1 MWAEIYAHGCAGDA
15 LETEKLLSLMAAMD
29 NYSDY
34 LLLWSPRD
42 KKLWYLDI
50 EHEEFHPLAKWDD
63 FIADPGRYLN
73 GMIEAMTEKSS
84 PISKNARGKDCDMK
98 LKTDLPY
105 TPGCLDLHLSH
116 WTQSD
121 AWIDWVLPLG
131 WNGSHDA
138 EN

>member
-1 MWAEIYAHGCAGDA
+1 MGEVGGTLFLYGCTGDD
-15 LETEKLLSLMAAMD
+15 LERKKLLSLMVQMD

-73 GMIEAMTEKSS
+73 GMIEGEF
-84 PISKNARGKDCDMK
+84 
-98 LKTDLPY
+98 
-105 TPGCLDLHLSH
+105 
-116 WTQSD
+116 
-121 AWIDWVLPLG
+121 
-131 WNGSHDA
+131 
-138 EN
+138 EE

>member
-1 MWAEIYAHGCAGDA
+1 MSPISPTVPTAVSYTHLDVYKRQVQEMTWKRK
-15 LETEKLLSLMAAMD
+15 KLLSLMVQMD

-73 GMIEAMTEKSS
+73 GTIEGEF
-84 PISKNARGKDCDMK
+84 
-98 LKTDLPY
+98 
-105 TPGCLDLHLSH
+105 
-116 WTQSD
+116 
-121 AWIDWVLPLG
+121 
-131 WNGSHDA
+131 
-138 EN
+138 EE